1 MQNFGCYKSNDMDI
15 VKGIRGVFGSVT
27 KASGLPY
34 PEWQFIR
41 NVWVQ
46 MTDNT
51 DKYIDLIYKGNV
63 YAHSIIS
70 HIIDKASDAPGGVYR
85 VVDKKKASAY
95 KVATKGIYSPK
106 TQMSA
111 MLLKSQAFEEID
123 DHPFLDLMET
133 PNPIMSGKQ
142 LRRELL
148 GYERITG
155 NSYLYASVP
164 GVGKNATVPQQLWVI
179 PSPCVE
185 IVVGTRSEP
194 VAGYKISYFTEG
206 IIPKDRIMHMK
217 TFNPVAD
224 PVGQSWLYG
233 MAPAQAGRRTFGE
246 FDAAETAQ
254 GTLFKNMGPGGIL
267 SGQEKNSIS
276 ESQGIQIQDKFIQR
290 HTGLVN
296 GGGIV
301 VTPAQVTWQEMG
313 LSPVDLNIIEAKGD
327 LLQEICAIYNYPK
340 ERITGSQNTASQGL
354 ADKQVITSCVMP
366 LLRDMDDVI
375 TMFIR
380 KAYNDNTLVYISDT
394 QYYPELQEDRKDLA
408 TWLEQAWWIKV
419 NEKRKAM
426 DYDEDPDGDVML
438 VPSGMVKLQDAIA
451 DVEDPNMDMLNDEG
465 VNDYDEQN

>member
-1 MQNFGCYKSNDMDI
+1 MDI
-15 VKGIRGVFGSVT
+15 VKGIRGVFGSVA

-34 PEWQFIR
+34 PEWQFVR
-41 NVWVQ
+41 NMWVQ
-46 MTDNT
+46 MTDDT
-51 DKYIDLIYKGNV
+51 SKYIDLVYKGNV
-63 YAHSIIS
+63 YAHAIIS
-70 HIIDKASDAPGGVYR
+70 HIIDKASDAPGGIYR
-85 VVDKKKASAY
+85 IADKKKASAY
-95 KVATKGIYSPK
+95 KVATTGMYSPK
-106 TQMSA
+106 SHIAAAT
-111 MLLKSQAFEEID
+111 LKAQAFDEVD
-123 DHPFLDLMET
+123 NHPFLDLMEK
-133 PNPIMSGKQ
+133 PNPLMSGKQ
-142 LRRELL
+142 FRRELL

-155 NSYLYASVP
+155 NSYMYAAVP
-164 GVGKNATVPQQLWVI
+164 GVGKNATIPQQLWVI

-185 IVVGTRSEP
+185 IVMGTRTDP
-194 VAGYKISYFTEG
+194 VAGYKVSYFMEDT
-206 IIPKDRIMHMK
+206 IPKDRIMHMR
-217 TFNPVAD
+217 TFNPV
-224 PVGQSWLYG
+224 VGPINHNWLYG
-233 MAPAQAGRRTFGE
+233 MAPARAGRRTFGE

-267 SGQEKNSIS
+267 SGSEPKAIS
-276 ESQGIQIQDKFIQR
+276 EAQGIQIQDKFIQR

-366 LLRDMDDVI
+366 LLRDFDDCI
-375 TMFIR
+375 TRFIR
-380 KAYNDNTLVYISDT
+380 KAYNDDSLVYISDT

-408 TWLEQAWWIKV
+408 TWLSQAWWVKV

-426 DYDEDPDGDVML
+426 DYDEEPDGDVML

-451 DVEDPNMDMLNDEG
+451 DVADPNIDLLDEQG
-465 VNDYDEQN
+465 LNDYDEEN